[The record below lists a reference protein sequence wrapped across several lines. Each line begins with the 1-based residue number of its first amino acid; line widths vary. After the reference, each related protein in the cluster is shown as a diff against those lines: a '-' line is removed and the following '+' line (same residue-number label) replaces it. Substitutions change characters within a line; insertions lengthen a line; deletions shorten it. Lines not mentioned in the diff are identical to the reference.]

1 MRILIVG
8 ATGTVGRA
16 VRAELEKRHEIVTAG
31 RGVADITVDIT
42 SVESIKK
49 MYETVGRIDAVISAT
64 GSTHFGPLT
73 ELTPE
78 LNEKSIDSK
87 LKGQINLV
95 LLGLN
100 HINDGGSFTLISG
113 ITMDDPIA
121 GGASAAM
128 AAGAIQAFVK
138 AAAVDMPRG
147 IRINNISPNVLE
159 ESLEKYDAFFPGFGA
174 VPGSKVA
181 QAFRKSVEGV
191 QTGQT
196 YRVY

>member
-1 MRILIVG
+1 MRVLIVG

-16 VRAELEKRHEIVTAG
+16 VRAELEKRHEVVTAG
-31 RGVADITVDIT
+31 RNGADLTVDIT
-42 SVESIKK
+42 SVESIKQ
-49 MYETVGRIDAVISAT
+49 MYEKVGKVDAVVSAA

-78 LNEKSIDSK
+78 LNDKSIDSK

-100 HINDGGSFTLISG
+100 HVKDGGSFTLITG
-113 ITMDDPIA
+113 VTMDDPIA

-128 AAGAIQAFVK
+128 ASGAIQAFVK

-147 IRINNISPNVLE
+147 IRINNVSPNVLE
-159 ESLEKYDAFFPGFGA
+159 EALDKYDTYFPGFGA

>member
-42 SVESIKK
+42 SVDSIKK
-49 MYETVGRIDAVISAT
+49 MYETVGRVDAVISAT

-78 LNEKSIDSK
+78 LNEKSIESK

-147 IRINNISPNVLE
+147 IRINNVSPNVLE
-159 ESLEKYDAFFPGFGA
+159 ESLGKYDAFFPGFGA